1 MRIQMFYY
9 YYRFRSTSFKRK
21 IPTNIKFELL
31 FQHFQ
36 SMQSKHYQA
45 NKAKTMALL
54 TTVQHSN

>member
-1 MRIQMFYY
+1 MRTVQMFYY
-9 YYRFRSTSFKRK
+9 YYFRSTSFKRK
-21 IPTNIKFELL
+21 IPANIKFDLL

-54 TTVQHSN
+54 TIVQHNN